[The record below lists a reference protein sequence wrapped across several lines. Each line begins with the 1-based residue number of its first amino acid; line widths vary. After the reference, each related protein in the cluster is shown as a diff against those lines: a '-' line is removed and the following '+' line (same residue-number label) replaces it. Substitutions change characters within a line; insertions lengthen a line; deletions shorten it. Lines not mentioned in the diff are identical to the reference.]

1 MRYTRYNYK
10 KKKNNDIVKFILS
23 FIGMSVFVII
33 VGVFLANVI
42 IHFLPINNA
51 TTGEVTSSNEQTQS
65 NNSENVNAEAVNE
78 EEDAQVDADTPVSAE
93 VENNNQ
99 SSEVSQGTIN
109 TSFMAIQCGYFAQED
124 NAKEAFNKIAS
135 GYGAFIYNDA
145 DKFKVLAGIYTAD
158 EGQAVIDK
166 LTSSGIECAK
176 VEFNLNSSNAIESQI
191 AGIYDGYL
199 EILDTA
205 FKDDVKSVD
214 TTDFKEWVRK
224 LDDIKE
230 GDKYEVLSDLKK
242 HINELGTEISKENVS
257 NEMQY
262 LYKVLLNFNK

>member
-33 VGVFLANVI
+33 VGVLLANII
-42 IHFLPINNA
+42 IHFLPLNNA
-51 TTGEVTSSNEQTQS
+51 STADASNKNEQVQTD
-65 NNSENVNAEAVNE
+65 NSENVSNE
-78 EEDAQVDADTPVSAE
+78 VSEGEADTQVNAAE
-93 VENNNQ
+93 VVDNDK
-99 SSEVSQGTIN
+99 SSETTQGTIN

>member
-10 KKKNNDIVKFILS
+10 KKKNNDILKFILS

-33 VGVFLANVI
+33 VGVLLANII
-42 IHFLPINNA
+42 IHFLPLNNA
-51 TTGEVTSSNEQTQS
+51 STADASNKNEQVQTD
-65 NNSENVNAEAVNE
+65 NSENVSNE
-78 EEDAQVDADTPVSAE
+78 VSEGEADTQVNAAE
-93 VENNNQ
+93 VVDNDK
-99 SSEVSQGTIN
+99 SSETTQGTIN

-124 NAKEAFNKIAS
+124 NAKEIFNKVAN

-145 DKFKVLAGIYTAD
+145 DKFKVLAGVYAAD
-158 EGQAVIDK
+158 EGQAIIDK
-166 LTSSGIECAK
+166 LTASGIECAK
-176 VEFNLNSSNAIESQI
+176 VEFNLNGGNSIENQI

-214 TTDFKEWVRK
+214 TTDFKKWVSK

-230 GDKYEVLSDLKK
+230 GEKYEVLSDLKK
-242 HINELGTEISKENVS
+242 HINEVGTEINKENVS

>member
-10 KKKNNDIVKFILS
+10 KKKNNDILKFILS

-33 VGVFLANVI
+33 VGVLLANII
-42 IHFLPINNA
+42 IHFLPLNNA
-51 TTGEVTSSNEQTQS
+51 STADASNKNEQVQTD
-65 NNSENVNAEAVNE
+65 NSENVSNE
-78 EEDAQVDADTPVSAE
+78 VSEGEADTQVNAAE
-93 VENNNQ
+93 VVDNDK
-99 SSEVSQGTIN
+99 SSEATQGTIN

-124 NAKEAFNKIAS
+124 NAKEIFNKVAN

-145 DKFKVLAGIYTAD
+145 DKFKVLAGVYAAD
-158 EGQAVIDK
+158 EGQAIIDK
-166 LTSSGIECAK
+166 LTASGIECAK
-176 VEFNLNSSNAIESQI
+176 VEFNLNGGNSIENQI

-214 TTDFKEWVRK
+214 TTDFKNWVSK
-224 LDDIKE
+224 LEDIKE

-242 HINELGTEISKENVS
+242 HINELGTEINKEDVS

-262 LYKVLLNFNK
+262 LYKILLNFNK

>member
-78 EEDAQVDADTPVSAE
+78 EEDAQVNAE
-93 VENNNQ
+93 VSEEVNNNEQ
-99 SSEVSQGTIN
+99 ASEVTQGNIN
-109 TSFMAIQCGYFAQED
+109 TSFVAIQCGYFAEEG
-124 NAKEAFNKIAS
+124 NAKETFNKISS

-145 DKFKVLAGIYTAD
+145 DKFKVLAGIYTVE

-166 LTSSGIECAK
+166 LTASGIECAK
-176 VEFNLNSSNAIESQI
+176 VDFNLNSGNAVESQI

-205 FKDDVKSVD
+205 FKDDVKSFD
-214 TTDFKEWVRK
+214 ITDFKEWISK

-230 GDKYEVLSDLKK
+230 GDKHEVLAELKK
-242 HINELGTEISKENVS
+242 HINELGTEIKKENVA

>member
-10 KKKNNDIVKFILS
+10 KKKNNDILKFIVS

-33 VGVFLANVI
+33 VGVLLANII
-42 IHFLPINNA
+42 IHFLPLNNA
-51 TTGEVTSSNEQTQS
+51 STADASNKNEQVQTD
-65 NNSENVNAEAVNE
+65 NSENVSNE
-78 EEDAQVDADTPVSAE
+78 VSEGEADTQVNAAE
-93 VENNNQ
+93 VIDNDK
-99 SSEVSQGTIN
+99 SSEVTQGTIN

-124 NAKEAFNKIAS
+124 NAKEIFNKVAN

-145 DKFKVLAGIYTAD
+145 DKFKVLAGVYAAD
-158 EGQAVIDK
+158 EGQAIIDK
-166 LTSSGIECAK
+166 LTASGIECAK
-176 VEFNLNSSNAIESQI
+176 VEFNLNGGNSIENQI

-214 TTDFKEWVRK
+214 TTDFKEWVGK
-224 LDDIKE
+224 LDDIKD

-242 HINELGTEISKENVS
+242 HINELGTEIKKEDVS

-262 LYKVLLNFNK
+262 LYKILLNFNK

>member
-10 KKKNNDIVKFILS
+10 KKKNNDILKFILS

-33 VGVFLANVI
+33 VGVLLANII
-42 IHFLPINNA
+42 IHFLPLNNA
-51 TTGEVTSSNEQTQS
+51 STADASNKNEQVQTD
-65 NNSENVNAEAVNE
+65 NSENVSNE
-78 EEDAQVDADTPVSAE
+78 VSEGEADTQVNAAE
-93 VENNNQ
+93 VVDNDK
-99 SSEVSQGTIN
+99 SSEATQGTIN

-124 NAKEAFNKIAS
+124 NAKEIFNKVAN

-145 DKFKVLAGIYTAD
+145 DKFKVLAGVYAAD
-158 EGQAVIDK
+158 EGQAIIDK
-166 LTSSGIECAK
+166 LTASGIECAK
-176 VEFNLNSSNAIESQI
+176 VEFNLNGGNSIENQI

-205 FKDDVKSVD
+205 FKDDVKSFD
-214 TTDFKEWVRK
+214 TTDFKNWVSK
-224 LDDIKE
+224 LEDIKE

-242 HINELGTEISKENVS
+242 HINELGTEINKEDVS

-262 LYKVLLNFNK
+262 LYKILLNFNK

>member
-10 KKKNNDIVKFILS
+10 KKKNNDIVKLILS
-23 FIGMSVFVII
+23 FIGMSAFVII
-33 VGVFLANVI
+33 VGVLLANVI

-51 TTGEVTSSNEQTQS
+51 TNGEAASSNEQSQS
-65 NNSENVNAEAVNE
+65 DNSENVNAEATNEQQDIQVN
-78 EEDAQVDADTPVSAE
+78 ADVSKE
-93 VENNNQ
+93 VNNNEQ
-99 SSEVSQGTIN
+99 ASEVTQGTIN
-109 TSFMAIQCGYFAQED
+109 TNFVAIQCGYFAEEG
-124 NAKEAFNKIAS
+124 NAKETFNKISS

-145 DKFKVLAGIYTAD
+145 DKFKVLAGVYTTE

-166 LTSSGIECAK
+166 LTASGIECAK
-176 VEFNLNSSNAIESQI
+176 VDFNLNSSNAVESQI

-214 TTDFKEWVRK
+214 TTDFKEWVSK

-230 GDKYEVLSDLKK
+230 GDKYEVLADVKK
-242 HINELGTEISKENVS
+242 HINELGAEIKKENVA

-262 LYKVLLNFNK
+262 LYKVLLSFNK

>member
-10 KKKNNDIVKFILS
+10 KNKNNDILKFILS
-23 FIGMSVFVII
+23 FVAMSIFVII
-33 VGVFLANVI
+33 VGVLLANII
-42 IHFLPINNA
+42 IHFLPLNNA
-51 TTGEVTSSNEQTQS
+51 STADASNKNEQVQMD
-65 NNSENVNAEAVNE
+65 NSENA
-78 EEDAQVDADTPVSAE
+78 
-93 VENNNQ
+93 
-99 SSEVSQGTIN
+99 SSEVSDGEVDVQANAEVASGEKTSEVQQGAIN
-109 TSFMAIQCGYFAQED
+109 TSFMAIQCGYFAQEE
-124 NAKEAFNKIAS
+124 NAKEILSKVAD
-135 GYGAFIYNDA
+135 GYGAFIYNEA
-145 DKFKVLAGIYTAD
+145 DKFKVLAGVYDAD
-158 EGQAVIDK
+158 EGQAVIDR

-176 VEFNLNSSNAIESQI
+176 VEFNLNSASAIENQI

-199 EILDTA
+199 EILETA

-214 TTDFKEWVRK
+214 TTDFKKWVSK

-242 HINELGTEISKENVS
+242 HINEVGTEINKENVS

>member
-10 KKKNNDIVKFILS
+10 KNKNNDILKFILS
-23 FIGMSVFVII
+23 FVAMSIFVII
-33 VGVFLANVI
+33 VGVLLANII
-42 IHFLPINNA
+42 IHFLPLNNA
-51 TTGEVTSSNEQTQS
+51 STADASNKNEQVQTD
-65 NNSENVNAEAVNE
+65 NSENA
-78 EEDAQVDADTPVSAE
+78 
-93 VENNNQ
+93 
-99 SSEVSQGTIN
+99 SSEVSDGEVDVQANAEVASGEKTSEVQQGTIN
-109 TSFMAIQCGYFAQED
+109 TSFMAIQCGYFAQEE
-124 NAKEAFNKIAS
+124 NAKETLSKVAD
-135 GYGAFIYNDA
+135 GYGAFIYNEA
-145 DKFKVLAGIYTAD
+145 DKFKVLAGVYDAD
-158 EGQAVIDK
+158 EGQAVIDR

-176 VEFNLNSSNAIESQI
+176 VEFKLNSTNAIENQI

-199 EILDTA
+199 EILETA

-214 TTDFKEWVRK
+214 TTDFKKWVSK

-242 HINELGTEISKENVS
+242 HINEVGTEINKENVS

>member
-176 VEFNLNSSNAIESQI
+176 VEFNLNSSNAIDSQI

-205 FKDDVKSVD
+205 FKDDVKSFD
-214 TTDFKEWVRK
+214 TTDFKNWVSK
-224 LDDIKE
+224 LEDIKE

-242 HINELGTEISKENVS
+242 HINELGTEINKEDVS

-262 LYKVLLNFNK
+262 LYKILLNFNK

>member
-10 KKKNNDIVKFILS
+10 KKKNNDILKFILS

-33 VGVFLANVI
+33 VGVLLANII
-42 IHFLPINNA
+42 IHFLPLNNA
-51 TTGEVTSSNEQTQS
+51 STADASNKNEQVQTD
-65 NNSENVNAEAVNE
+65 NSENVSNE
-78 EEDAQVDADTPVSAE
+78 VSEGEADTQVNAAE
-93 VENNNQ
+93 VVDNDK
-99 SSEVSQGTIN
+99 SSEATQGTIN

-124 NAKEAFNKIAS
+124 NAKEIFNKVAN

-145 DKFKVLAGIYTAD
+145 DKFKVLAGVYAAD
-158 EGQAVIDK
+158 EGQAIIDK
-166 LTSSGIECAK
+166 LTASGIECAK
-176 VEFNLNSSNAIESQI
+176 VEFNLNGGNSIENQI

-214 TTDFKEWVRK
+214 TTDFKEWVGK
-224 LDDIKE
+224 LDDIKD
-230 GDKYEVLSDLKK
+230 GDKYEVLSELKK
-242 HINELGTEISKENVS
+242 HINELGTEIKKEDVS

>member
-10 KKKNNDIVKFILS
+10 KKKNNDILKFILS

-33 VGVFLANVI
+33 VGVLLANII
-42 IHFLPINNA
+42 IHFLPLNNA
-51 TTGEVTSSNEQTQS
+51 STADASNKNEQVQTD
-65 NNSENVNAEAVNE
+65 NSENVSNE
-78 EEDAQVDADTPVSAE
+78 VSEGEADTQVNAAE
-93 VENNNQ
+93 VVDNDK
-99 SSEVSQGTIN
+99 SSEATQGTIN

-124 NAKEAFNKIAS
+124 NAKEIFNNVAN

-145 DKFKVLAGIYTAD
+145 DKFKVLAGVYAAD
-158 EGQAVIDK
+158 EGQAIIDK
-166 LTSSGIECAK
+166 LTASGIECAK
-176 VEFNLNSSNAIESQI
+176 VEFNLNSGSAIENQI

-205 FKDDVKSVD
+205 FKDDVKSFD
-214 TTDFKEWVRK
+214 TTDFKNWVSK
-224 LDDIKE
+224 LEDIKE

-242 HINELGTEISKENVS
+242 HINELGTEINKEDVS

-262 LYKVLLNFNK
+262 LYKILLNFNK